1 MSETSQSG
9 ACHCGTVQFTA
20 RLARGLATASRC
32 DCSFCRMRGA
42 VAVTAEAIDIHR
54 GREALTLY
62 QFGSFTARHFFC
74 AKCGIYTHHE
84 RRFPQGQVAVNA
96 ACLAGVSPFDLAEV
110 PVYDGQEHPSDRG
123 GVERLAGVL
132 RFTAKA

>member
-74 AKCGIYTHHE
+74 AKCGIYTHH
-84 RRFPQGQVAVNA
+84 RRRSNPDECGVNLGA
-96 ACLAGVSPFDLAEV
+96 IEGVLPWEMEPLPYS
-110 PVYDGQEHPSDRG
+110 DGINHPSDRKG
-123 GVERLAGVL
+123 D
-132 RFTAKA
+132 